1 MDPHLHRFAESL
13 RDLVS
18 APSAES
24 VEACWHARA
33 LEDEGWRGLDA
44 VAHSTDPAVVPVLE
58 EVDHL
63 LSLALDH
70 LPAIADEGSGRVRGF
85 RIPALERLQHATA
98 AALVAHRFGTAGLA
112 TVVADVRSPLARRYR
127 AFVLLARLHQP
138 ATWPLI
144 RRYLHPEA
152 HYAFLGT
159 AVEAARFYPA
169 EQPAG
174 PLVELFHAI
183 RGDRHLRAYLG
194 PRLLASLFVLGD
206 PVALPLYRELA
217 IAGHTDPDPCCCE
230 VTHALVMLRRL
241 TGELGPSSKFAESGP
256 AVAAWVDAAEARL
269 ATERF
274 RLRPV
279 ALL

>member
-24 VEACWHARA
+24 VEACWRARS

-63 LSLALDH
+63 LSVALDR
-70 LPAIADEGSGRVRGF
+70 LPAIPDEAGGRVRGF
-85 RIPALERLQHATA
+85 RVPALERLQHATA

-112 TVVADVRSPLARRYR
+112 TVVADVRSPLSRRYR
-127 AFVLLARLHQP
+127 AFVLLARLHQS

-159 AVEAARFYPA
+159 AAEAARFYVA
-169 EQPAG
+169 ERPAG
-174 PLVELFHAI
+174 ILVELFDAT
-183 RGDRHLRAYLG
+183 RGDRHLRAFLG
-194 PRLLASLFVLGD
+194 PRLLMSLFVLAD
-206 PVALPLYRELA
+206 PVVLPLCRELA
-217 IAGHTDPDPCCCE
+217 IAGHTDPDPRCCE
-230 VTHALVMLRRL
+230 VTHALVLLRRL
-241 TGELGPSSKFAESGP
+241 TGALGPSSKFPDEGP
-256 AVAAWVDAAEARL
+256 AVEAWADVAEARL
-269 ATERF
+269 AAECE